1 MNNSENA
8 GSVQQCLKNLNRKL
22 DVAHPPSY
30 RASRAK
36 SPEPLKDNFLKKKNS
51 PRSMFYILHTTGGK
65 EPSKPLVRV
74 SASDYPN

>member
-36 SPEPLKDNFLKKKNS
+36 SLEPLKDNFLKKKI
-51 PRSMFYILHTTGGK
+51 PQDPCFTFYTQRGEGT
-65 EPSKPLVRV
+65 VQ
-74 SASDYPN
+74 ASRQGICLRLS